1 MQQEKAN
8 FSISRMARL
17 LEVSRSGYYAW
28 LNKQQNKVC
37 GGDPKEKYYTDLDT
51 RIRTIWRDSD
61 EVSGAP
67 RITAE
72 LHAQGVKINRKT
84 VAKRM
89 RLLGI

>member
-1 MQQEKAN
+1 M
-8 FSISRMARL
+8 RYM
-17 LEVSRSGYYAW
+17 V
-28 LNKQQNKVC
+28 
-37 GGDPKEKYYTDLDT
+37 P
-51 RIRTIWRDSD
+51 
-61 EVSGAP
+61 P